1 MSSNAYGSN
10 TVNASQNRIQRLRQQ
25 NQETRHVSPA
35 ANNLLQKRKQMKERR
50 MKRAESV
57 AAASSS
63 TTGTQKA
70 NTSQQD
76 AIPRRRKLEMVQ
88 RHKAHRQANNAMGK
102 PLNDDRHNLSPRSA
116 DNEDADDDTLVSVRR
131 IVASSSPGNQQDQH
145 YLNVASSKSG
155 STAYHFQEQ
164 QQHQHQQSYQS
175 NYNSLSENMH
185 SLQKKKTPTKRNGHS
200 RPKKSEQRPWL
211 EDEKSEK
218 VNNRGSYLTASSS
231 EYDTDKESQMMGL
244 EGQSYS
250 KSADANDYNSSPLH
264 KQNKNGDN
272 YYSSR
277 AYPRRFYDDD
287 DKTFDYGDRDDDYSA
302 DSGSYAARRWK
313 EAERRKAL
321 AAELDSPKENSS
333 AGNASESPFIN
344 KEDAEHFRQKMDSM
358 DSPALRIGVG
368 VAGAATIGAVIG
380 PVGLLVGAA
389 AISVGFS
396 LSQIP
401 EEDRSKLQTKATQ
414 SMHEF
419 HDKACEMSDKLS
431 NTCATHYHESGVAEH
446 IPPQIAENLPQ
457 CISNPDDQVLDD
469 DGVVDDNAPGSID
482 NGKPT
487 VDTSNRELPSQNSL
501 VKPSGVGNF
510 RNERVSDPRLPVPTK
525 QPERPYP
532 QNKRKKKVACL
543 RNVRILPAGRI
554 YGLDP
559 VAQPR
564 AWLDVVASANTS
576 YDEKTEAMEEILIL
590 AKDKRRARILLEEG
604 ILDYIIWQVGRY
616 MEKVN
621 HTTEDWKYPKLTPDE
636 EHSARQ
642 AATCCVTLGKA
653 HCAAIHTEGDLQ
665 LMSLYERGI
674 VPEDRQVAQML
685 HEVPHHVRI
694 TKTSDP
700 TIVDPTKEVFAY
712 RELELPQAEELA
724 KSIKLVADGKM

>member
-1 MSSNAYGSN
+1 MTQNNTYGSS
-10 TVNASQNRIQRLRQQ
+10 TVSASQNRIQRLRQQ
-25 NQETRHVSPA
+25 NQEARQVSPA

-50 MKRAESV
+50 MKRAESA

-63 TTGTQKA
+63 TTQKP

-88 RHKAHRQANNAMGK
+88 RHKAHRQANMGMGK
-102 PLNDDRHNLSPRSA
+102 LLNDDQHNLSPRSV

-131 IVASSSPGNQQDQH
+131 IVASSSPGNQQDRQ
-145 YLNVASSKSG
+145 YLNVPSKAG
-155 STAYHFQEQ
+155 NTAYRFQEQ
-164 QQHQHQQSYQS
+164 EEQQQSKSYQS

-185 SLQKKKTPTKRNGHS
+185 SLQKKKTPNKRNGQS
-200 RPKKSEQRPWL
+200 RQKYYSEQRPWL

-250 KSADANDYNSSPLH
+250 KSADGNDYNSSPLH
-264 KQNKNGDN
+264 KQNNGDN

-277 AYPRRFYDDD
+277 AYPRRFHDDD

-344 KEDAEHFRQKMDSM
+344 KEDAEHFKQKIDAM

-368 VAGAATIGAVIG
+368 VAGAATIGAVVG

-401 EEDRSKLQTKATQ
+401 EEDRNKLQTKATQ
-414 SMHEF
+414 SMYEF
-419 HDKACEMSDKLS
+419 HDKACEVSDKLS
-431 NTCATHYHESGVAEH
+431 TTCATHYHDSGVAEH

-469 DGVVDDNAPGSID
+469 GVVDDTAPGNAD
-482 NGKPT
+482 TGKPT
-487 VDTSNRELPSQNSL
+487 VDTSKRELPSQSGV
-501 VKPSGVGNF
+501 VKPTGVGSV
-510 RNERVSDPRLPVPTK
+510 RTERVPDPRLPSPTK
-525 QPERPYP
+525 PERPYP
-532 QNKRKKKVACL
+532 QNKRNKKVACL

-576 YDEKTEAMEEILIL
+576 HEEKNEAMEEILIL

-604 ILDYIIWQVGRY
+604 ILDYIIWEVGRY
-616 MEKVN
+616 LEKVN
-621 HTTEDWKYPKLTPDE
+621 HTTEDWKHAKLTPDE
-636 EHSARQ
+636 EHAARQ

-700 TIVDPTKEVFAY
+700 TVVDPSKEVFAY

-724 KSIKLVADGKM
+724 KSIKLVADGK